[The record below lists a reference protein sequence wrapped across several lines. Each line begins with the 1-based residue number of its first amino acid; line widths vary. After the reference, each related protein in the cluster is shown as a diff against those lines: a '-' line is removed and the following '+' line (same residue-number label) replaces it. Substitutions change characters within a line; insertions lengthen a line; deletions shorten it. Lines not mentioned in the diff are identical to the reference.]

1 MKILKF
7 FLTLAILLLL
17 AGCESMGWNG
27 YILRDTLTPNASS
40 ETTVRTW
47 DNGKPTET
55 QNP

>member
-1 MKILKF
+1 MKILK
-7 FLTLAILLLL
+7 LSLLLAILSLL

-27 YILRDTLTPNASS
+27 HFLRDTLTPNVSS

-55 QNP
+55 QVP